1 MHHTR
6 AVVPVDFAWSDSTST
21 VSGLPLLSITHAL
34 LCHCIRTRW
43 PTTNTVQ
50 PRYWAVRKRKRY
62 TFHQFEIP
70 LVLTRKTQ
78 ASELAV
84 PDQDVERTSV
94 TASSSVL
101 LGDPFQLSDGI
112 VPDEQITNLR
122 RRKKGKHVAK
132 YQLRQNNVC
141 VARACFYLN

>member
-1 MHHTR
+1 MADDKDHSSS
-6 AVVPVDFAWSDSTST
+6 AS
-21 VSGLPLLSITHAL
+21 VSGSPKTQAVHIS
-34 LCHCIRTRW
+34 
-43 PTTNTVQ
+43 
-50 PRYWAVRKRKRY
+50 AVRN
-62 TFHQFEIP
+62 TFG
-70 LVLTRKTQ
+70 TDKKTQ

-94 TASSSVL
+94 NASSSAL

-122 RRKKGKHVAK
+122 HRKEGKHVAK

-141 VARACFYLN
+141 VP